1 MLGQRVSEA
10 LEEAGAQDAPPV
22 VGPATRPEFGHYQAN
37 GVMGAAKRLGT
48 NPRALAERVLAELDL
63 EGIASR
69 VEIAGPGFINI
80 HLEPAFIAAQLD
92 TGQPLLEPATESMT
106 IVVDYSAPNLAKE
119 MHVGHL
125 RSTIIGDALVR
136 VFTALGH
143 HVIRQ
148 NHVGDWGTQFG
159 MLIAHL
165 EEIGANSEQLSDLE
179 MFYQAAKRRFDD
191 DQAFAQRA
199 RSQVVALQSG
209 EPDVRAAWRRFIDI
223 SLNHCEAIYQ
233 RLGVQLTRA
242 DVRAESAYND
252 DLQDIVAQLDD
263 AGLLTRSDGADC
275 VFLDQFTRKDGTP
288 LPVIVRKSDGGY
300 LYATTDLAAIRYR
313 CRTLHADRVLYFV
326 DARQSLHFQQVFAVA
341 AKAGFVTESCELEHH
356 PFGSM
361 LGPDGRPF
369 RTRAGGVVKLTDLLD
384 EARRRA
390 ERLVRAKIQIS
401 PKRRSALLPRRW
413 GSAP

>member
-10 LEEAGAQDAPPV
+10 LAAAGAVDAPPV
-22 VGPATRPEFGHYQAN
+22 VGPATRHEFGHYQAN

-48 NPRALAERVLAELDL
+48 NPRALAERVLTELDL
-63 EGIASR
+63 SGIARR
-69 VEIAGPGFINI
+69 VDIAGPGFINI

-92 TGQPLLEPATESMT
+92 TARPLLEPATVSTT

-125 RSTIIGDALVR
+125 RSTIIGDALAR

-165 EEIGANSEQLSDLE
+165 DEIGANSEQLADLE
-179 MFYQAAKRRFDD
+179 VFYQAAKRRFDD
-191 DQAFAQRA
+191 DPAFAQRA

-209 EPDVRAAWRRFIDI
+209 EPDVRAAWQRFIDI
-223 SLNHCEAIYQ
+223 SLNHCEAVYQ

-252 DLQDIVAQLDD
+252 DLEDVVVQLDQ

-275 VFLDQFTRKDGTP
+275 VFLDQFTRKDG
-288 LPVIVRKSDGGY
+288 D
-300 LYATTDLAAIRYR
+300 
-313 CRTLHADRVLYFV
+313 CRTL
-326 DARQSLHFQQVFAVA
+326 S
-341 AKAGFVTESCELEHH
+341 AGL
-356 PFGSM
+356 
-361 LGPDGRPF
+361 
-369 RTRAGGVVKLTDLLD
+369 
-384 EARRRA
+384 
-390 ERLVRAKIQIS
+390 
-401 PKRRSALLPRRW
+401 
-413 GSAP
+413 